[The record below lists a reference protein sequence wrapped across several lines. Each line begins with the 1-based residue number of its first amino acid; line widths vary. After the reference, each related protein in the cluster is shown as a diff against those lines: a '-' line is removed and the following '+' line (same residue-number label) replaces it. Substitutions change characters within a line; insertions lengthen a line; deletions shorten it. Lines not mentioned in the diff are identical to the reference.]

1 MSEQIIPTYKNVN
14 SSFFKKT
21 LFYFKVNKALK
32 DCKTIESILIK
43 NKDLKKKDSSINLI
57 MSNGSTNEVDDSY
70 LVIKPFNES
79 GSISPLIKYTFINGE
94 IEKYFDE
101 IKRDIIIV
109 DLYEDSL
116 YLHSFTKTNL
126 SITGYLIKV
135 EVQSEINKTLI
146 FTNQKVKID
155 VRNTNKFE
163 TINVFDD
170 FINSYII

>member
-1 MSEQIIPTYKNVN
+1 MSEQVVPTYKNVK

-32 DCKTIESILIK
+32 DCKDIESLLIK
-43 NKDLKKKDSSINLI
+43 NKELKKSDSRLNLI

-70 LVIKPFNES
+70 LVIKPYNES
-79 GSISPLIKYTFINGE
+79 GGISPLIKYTFIDGE

-109 DLYEDSL
+109 DLYEDSI
-116 YLHSFTKTNL
+116 YLHSFTKTSM
-126 SITGYLIKV
+126 SITGYLIKT

-146 FTNQKVKID
+146 FTNEKVKID

-170 FINSYII
+170 FINSYVI